1 MSGELP
7 FLFATANL
15 VNVADFV
22 IAEWEMQETA
32 QQLMIQQ
39 QDEAQLS
46 ADYRLDITCRLE
58 L

>member
-46 ADYRLDITCRLE
+46 VDYRLDITYRLE

>member
-46 ADYRLDITCRLE
+46 ADYRLDITYRLE